1 MKMQF
6 IIFLL
11 FSSCLKTFSQT
22 NAVKT
27 TDPCSEEIAANTPGE
42 WRKWSEKFSRVNE
55 AQKKEA
61 NARVDILHNILLKMY
76 PKPNGVVVRFSR
88 GDAKAYFGSTRKYS
102 RSQDDVLSFDY
113 VNTLPITRVSYDA
126 NFSPHYCAGSLGTG
140 TARTFVSGW
149 TNENSDGIGLNIND
163 LGSLADGPSPDDD
176 WTINGLPVRKLVPV
190 MPEKWKGYV
199 QYGDVR
205 GRGRQVLIHRAGM
218 LPYIPVTRKQYLDRC
233 IEFKTRLHDKI
244 IEDMRH
250 MPVRS
255 PEEQEKEKK
264 AKLDKFQKQFA
275 NDEKKLKANVDY
287 YLSQYKTDQQAR
299 DERVT
304 KAIEIKNSELKVF
317 TDELEKTT
325 REGLLNSPA
334 IILAMYYT
342 VPAVFETDP
351 TKGNMLIIENPDYI
365 RKDLP
370 GYVTQFMVLQWK
382 WNPDRYQAH
391 KPQEKLFLEDFPIGK
406 LQAMIDK

>member
-1 MKMQF
+1 MKKQVIVF
-6 IIFLL
+6 FLL
-11 FSSCLKTFSQT
+11 IIRLSSFGQNS

-27 TDPCSEEIAANTPGE
+27 TDPCTEEISANTPGE
-42 WRKWSEKFSRVNE
+42 WKKWSEKFNYIKE
-55 AQKKEA
+55 AQKKEL
-61 NARVDILHNILLKMY
+61 NDRIDILHNILLKMY
-76 PKPNGVVVRFSR
+76 PKPAGVVVRVSR
-88 GDAKAYFGSTRKYS
+88 NATNGYFGATRRYS
-102 RSQDDVLSFDY
+102 RNQDDALSFDY
-113 VNTLPITRVSYDA
+113 VNTLPITRASYDA
-126 NFSPHYCAGSLGTG
+126 NFSPHYCAGSLG

-163 LGSLADGPSPDDD
+163 FGNLADPLPSDDD

-205 GRGRQVLIHRAGM
+205 GRGRHILIHRAGM

-233 IEFKTRLHDKI
+233 IEFTTRLHNKV
-244 IEDMRH
+244 IEDIRH

-287 YLSQYKTDQQAR
+287 YLSQYKTDQQVR

-304 KAIEIKNSELKVF
+304 KAIEIKNSELKIF
-317 TDELEKTT
+317 NDELEKTT

-365 RKDLP
+365 RRDLP
-370 GYVTQFMVLQWK
+370 GYVPQFMVLQWK

-391 KPQEKLFLEDFPIGK
+391 KPQEKLFLEDFPIGT